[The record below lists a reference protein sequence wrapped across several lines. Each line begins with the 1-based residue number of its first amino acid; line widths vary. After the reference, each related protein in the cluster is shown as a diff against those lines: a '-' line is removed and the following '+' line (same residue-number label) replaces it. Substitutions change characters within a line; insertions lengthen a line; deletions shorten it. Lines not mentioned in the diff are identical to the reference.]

1 MAVLSTGFVIV
12 GAYAKKI
19 RKTLF
24 AQFKDRIKDKEIVGK
39 LAYASA
45 QLNKV
50 IFEIVVNKL
59 RLEKGDL
66 VKIMIEY
73 DFDENKKE
81 ITWKFDKLKI
91 FSFRRVP
98 QEEIEKVVEE
108 VVEKLKEIKLY
119 EVEKLGETVDED
131 LIFSVLKEGKEV
143 GIIVTTKL
151 DENSYLLKKVVVVDE
166 SPFEIEK
173 VKIEVD
179 GSLKECL
186 SNIVNLETSLR
197 KNISKEDAKKLLEQ
211 LKKKLE

>member
-24 AQFKDRIKDKEIVGK
+24 AQFKDKIKDKEIVGK

-81 ITWKFDKLKI
+81 IVWKFDKLKI

-98 QEEIEKVVEE
+98 QGDIDKAVEE
-108 VVEKLKEIKLY
+108 VVEKLK
-119 EVEKLGETVDED
+119 
-131 LIFSVLKEGKEV
+131 
-143 GIIVTTKL
+143 
-151 DENSYLLKKVVVVDE
+151 
-166 SPFEIEK
+166 
-173 VKIEVD
+173 
-179 GSLKECL
+179 
-186 SNIVNLETSLR
+186 
-197 KNISKEDAKKLLEQ
+197 
-211 LKKKLE
+211 

>member
-1 MAVLSTGFVIV
+1 M
-12 GAYAKKI
+12 
-19 RKTLF
+19 
-24 AQFKDRIKDKEIVGK
+24 DK
-39 LAYASA
+39 
-45 QLNKV
+45 
-50 IFEIVVNKL
+50 
-59 RLEKGDL
+59 
-66 VKIMIEY
+66 
-73 DFDENKKE
+73 
-81 ITWKFDKLKI
+81 
-91 FSFRRVP
+91 
-98 QEEIEKVVEE
+98 
-108 VVEKLKEIKLY
+108 
-119 EVEKLGETVDED
+119 D

-166 SPFEIEK
+166 NPFEIEK

>member
-24 AQFKDRIKDKEIVGK
+24 AQFKDKIKDKEIVGK

-81 ITWKFDKLKI
+81 IVWKFDKLKI

-166 SPFEIEK
+166 NPFEIEK

>member
-24 AQFKDRIKDKEIVGK
+24 AQFKDKIKDKEIVGK

-166 SPFEIEK
+166 NPFEIEK